1 MRGQRG
7 VRLRA
12 RGILIHGI
20 GRPVDAL
27 TRPLPVVDDEEIIEN
42 PRHHVP
48 RGRNEAVYTSVV
60 RCHPNVVH
68 RVDTFKRVG

>member
-27 TRPLPVVDDEEIIEN
+27 ARPLPVVDDEEIIEN
-42 PRHHVP
+42 PGHHVP
-48 RGRNEAVYTSVV
+48 RGRDEAVYASVV
-60 RCHPNVVH
+60 RCHSNVVH
-68 RVDTFKRVG
+68 CIGTFKRVG